1 MKLRCIVW
9 ENLKKVK
16 EEKGLTYRG
25 LSELTGISQTT
36 LTTLFSANL
45 NYKVGRIIEISKELD
60 VDLSYVFGE
69 VKDQILSYP
78 ENEEEAIQNF
88 WRNIDNFYLNHNG
101 DKHYSRKKIYRLMG
115 KTFYKAVGED
125 KILLSLDVLEQF
137 STYLNTS
144 PLRLVS
150 KRGNVDRRL
159 YFKKQ
164 NSLAFLHLQERKSD
178 VATYIV
184 DGDYARYKV
193 ENWLMGMI
201 AGTGRQVVVLTDIND
216 KQKKIFLEWG
226 ESLVLRLQENGQEL
240 YSCKSEKGEANEL
253 LTKIS
258 RKREGYESYLNLLR
272 AKENGVN
279 FICQKKKVR

>member
-45 NYKVGRIIEISKELD
+45 NYKVGRIIEISKDLD

-193 ENWLMGMI
+193 ENWFMGMI

>member
-115 KTFYKAVGED
+115 KTFYKAAGED

>member
-115 KTFYKAVGED
+115 KTFYKVVGED

-253 LTKIS
+253 LTTIS

>member
-9 ENLKKVK
+9 ENLKKAK
-16 EEKGLTYRG
+16 EEKGLTYRR

-125 KILLSLDVLEQF
+125 KILLSLDVLERF

-201 AGTGRQVVVLTDIND
+201 AGTGKRVVVLTDIND
-216 KQKKIFLEWG
+216 KQKKILLEWG
-226 ESLVLRLQENGQEL
+226 ESLVVRLQENGQEL
-240 YSCKSEKGEANEL
+240 YSCKSEKRKANGL
-253 LTKIS
+253 LTKLS

-272 AKENGVN
+272 EKENGVN

>member
-60 VDLSYVFGE
+60 VDLPYVFGE
-69 VKDQILSYP
+69 VKDQILFYP

-125 KILLSLDVLEQF
+125 KILLSLDVLERF

-240 YSCKSEKGEANEL
+240 YSCKSEKGKANEL

-272 AKENGVN
+272 EKENGVN
-279 FICQKKKVR
+279 FIC

>member
-115 KTFYKAVGED
+115 KTFYKVVGED